1 MKIIISESQQASIIR
16 NFLEPYEESGC
27 VKTKTTSKYMVVDV
41 ESASYFKDMG
51 FEERDCS
58 MIKKFLIKNGFI
70 YSFGDYIKE
79 L

>member
-1 MKIIISESQQASIIR
+1 
-16 NFLEPYEESGC
+16 
-27 VKTKTTSKYMVVDV
+27 MVVDV